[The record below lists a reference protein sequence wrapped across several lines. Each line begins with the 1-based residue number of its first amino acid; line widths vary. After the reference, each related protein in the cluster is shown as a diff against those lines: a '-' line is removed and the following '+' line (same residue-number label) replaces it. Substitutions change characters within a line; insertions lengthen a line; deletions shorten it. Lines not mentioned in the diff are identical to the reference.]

1 MNHQL
6 PDIPDPAVAERD
18 LPPGRHRL
26 LKERLMTEILRD
38 GHESPPVRRRKP
50 RLRPLFVA
58 AAVTAVAAV
67 TFTLLPSSGGD
78 AAPRVRTAAAV
89 LEDAALAAEHTAGY
103 GTVRGDQFVYVENKT
118 APEGVAKAGSCVAAS
133 QREKS
138 WVSVDGSRPGL
149 RRFPGYRDLP
159 IEGKRPG
166 DRHYDTYPGYDHMKS
181 LPTGADAMYD
191 WLRAVAPG
199 RVFHIFPKAK
209 SFPREGLAELE
220 KDQAVFDLVGDMFAQ
235 AIVPPQQGAAF
246 YRAVA
251 RVPGVTVTENAV
263 DCLGR
268 HGIAIAR
275 QDAGATLRT
284 EWILDAKT
292 YAFLGER
299 RTLTEDR
306 FGMKKGTV
314 LRDTAVVRRAVV
326 DKVGERP

>member
-1 MNHQL
+1 MNQTPEL
-6 PDIPDPAVAERD
+6 PEKD

-26 LKERLMTEILRD
+26 LKEHLMTEILRD
-38 GHESPPVRRRKP
+38 GHEPLPVRRRKP
-50 RLRPLFVA
+50 WLRPMFVT
-58 AAVTAVAAV
+58 AAVTAAAAV

-78 AAPRVRTAAAV
+78 AAPRVRTVAAV

-118 APEGVAKAGSCVAAS
+118 APEGAAKAGSCGAAS
-133 QREKS
+133 QREES

-149 RRFPGYRDLP
+149 RRFPGLRDLP
-159 IEGKRPG
+159 VEGKRPG
-166 DRHYDTYPGYDHMKS
+166 DPRYDLYPGYDHMKS
-181 LPTGADAMYD
+181 LPTEADAMYD
-191 WLRAVAPG
+191 WLRTFAPG
-199 RVFHIFPKAK
+199 HVFHLFSKAK
-209 SFPREGLAELE
+209 SFPREGMAELE
-220 KDQAVFDLVGDMFAQ
+220 KDQAVFRLVGDMFAQ
-235 AIVPPQQGAAF
+235 AIVPPEQGAAF

-251 RVPGVTVTENAV
+251 RVPGVTVTEDAV

-268 HGIAIAR
+268 HGVAIAR

-292 YAFLGER
+292 YTFLGER
-299 RTLTEDR
+299 TTLTKDR